1 MSTPADLVITP
12 RDRRFGRNVKQER
25 WWLGGDPYASA
36 MFNALSVTFPKGEA
50 FFIDSVR
57 QFREGADPKLEREI
71 NAFIKQEVMHS
82 REHISFNKRL
92 LDSGYDLTLL
102 EQDVDEALAM
112 TKDRPE
118 ILNLAV
124 TMALEHY
131 TAILAKYI
139 LEDRKYFAQS
149 EHELAELWRW
159 HAVEEIE
166 HKGVAYDTWMH
177 ATRDWSRWKRWKVK
191 SIMMLLITRIF
202 WSRRIRGAVEL
213 LRQDGI
219 EPKKARRGVLKYLF
233 ISPGML
239 TKLVP
244 QWIAYFLPGFHPWN
258 EDDRHFVKSY
268 DSEFEAARM
277 DEAGAKP
284 ALAA

>member
-139 LEDRKYFAQS
+139 LEDRKYFAKS